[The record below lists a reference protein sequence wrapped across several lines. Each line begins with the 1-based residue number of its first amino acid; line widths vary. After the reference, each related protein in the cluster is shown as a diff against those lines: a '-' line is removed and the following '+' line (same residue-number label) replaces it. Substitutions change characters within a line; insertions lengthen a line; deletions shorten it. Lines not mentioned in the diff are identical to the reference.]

1 ARKLLYI
8 IIAVIRPL
16 TLKEINIALTIE
28 DYYRSYNDLKPD
40 LNNKARFKA
49 LVRHLCGLFITIVD

>member
-1 ARKLLYI
+1 KLLYM
-8 IIAVIRPL
+8 IIAAIRPL
-16 TLKEINIALTIE
+16 TLKEINITLTIE

-49 LVRHLCGLFITIVD
+49 LVRHLYGLFITIVD